1 MGEDEFPYVQ
11 QTFQDIYPLNLM
23 ARTWFNV
30 FTQDYTADVNI
41 LPAHRLVDPATI
53 LEKIEPKRA
62 LQLVLDGEQRT
73 WPQVERIQNCTRVGA
88 KLQGILRG
96 LGLGRI
102 IKRSLLTATTSHLS
116 KKEN

>member
-1 MGEDEFPYVQ
+1 
-11 QTFQDIYPLNLM
+11 M

-96 LGLGRI
+96 LRLGAHYQ
-102 IKRSLLTATTSHLS
+102 KESVNSDNVTSIE
-116 KKEN
+116 KGK